1 MQEHAVIEAAR
12 EFVRADESEAMA
24 ARHNDATARR
34 SATERRAVALAK
46 LKEVVAAY
54 DAAVGQPVEGGT
66 ASGGSSRA

>member
-12 EFVRADESEAMA
+12 EFVRADESEAVA

-34 SATERRAVALAK
+34 SAMERRAVALAK

-54 DAAVGQPVEGGT
+54 DAAVRQPVESGT